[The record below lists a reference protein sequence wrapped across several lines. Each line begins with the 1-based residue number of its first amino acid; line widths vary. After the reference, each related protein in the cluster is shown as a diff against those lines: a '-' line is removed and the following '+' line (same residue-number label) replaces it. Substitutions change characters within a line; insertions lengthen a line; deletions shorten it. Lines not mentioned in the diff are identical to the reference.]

1 MGGYQIPAC
10 RFPFAAW
17 FLLWIRIGLRWQN
30 ILYHINYML
39 ITEYVLL
46 LNLNLN
52 ETYQSFTSRPE
63 NVFRINHKI
72 SSKKWIFMP
81 HHGIHPVDLQNCLHN
96 ILSKS
101 FFTHGPII
109 QVYNL
114 IHLFLS
120 LPTRDDRIWFRL
132 KDFLRF
138 KIKIL
143 CIL

>member
-52 ETYQSFTSRPE
+52 ETCQSFKGRPRK
-63 NVFRINHKI
+63 VFRINHKI
-72 SSKKWIFMP
+72 SSEHWIFMP
-81 HHGIHPVDLQNCLHN
+81 HHGIHPVDLQNCLQN

-120 LPTRDDRIWFRL
+120 LPGLDARFWFE
-132 KDFLRF
+132 FGMTG
-138 KIKIL
+138 
-143 CIL
+143 

>member
-1 MGGYQIPAC
+1 MKQTMLCVWLVCGLTSMYLQKYFVHLHGTAKAFDVYYIWSKVIRCTQIY
-10 RFPFAAW
+10 
-17 FLLWIRIGLRWQN
+17 LS
-30 ILYHINYML
+30 LYLNYMV

-52 ETYQSFTSRPE
+52 ETCQSFKGRPRK
-63 NVFRINHKI
+63 VFRINHKI
-72 SSKKWIFMP
+72 SSEHWIFMP
-81 HHGIHPVDLQNCLHN
+81 HHGIHPVDLQNCLQN

-120 LPTRDDRIWFRL
+120 LPA
-132 KDFLRF
+132 
-138 KIKIL
+138 
-143 CIL
+143 